1 MAITARE
8 YNADDLTFLKDLL
21 GDVLTDTNFLEPAP
35 TVIQVQKYIGAIKAC
50 KHKQEHFLALKQD
63 AQRFYDNKMTMC
75 DNQIERLEVL
85 IQAQLNEIKLNSLA
99 TPSGTVMLRHT
110 TKKTWPAADVLL
122 AWVKERFPQAIFT
135 ETVETV
141 IKKDLTKLLEET
153 GEICPGYSEEEV
165 VSLGIRG

>member
-8 YNADDLTFLKDLL
+8 YNADDLAFLKDLL
-21 GDVLTDTNFLEPAP
+21 GNDTDLNFSEPVP
-35 TVIQVQKYIGAIKAC
+35 VIIQVQKYIGAIKGLERKKEAFDTY
-50 KHKQEHFLALKQD
+50 ERMAIT
-63 AQRFYDNKMTMC
+63 FYDNKMTQC
-75 DNQIERLEVL
+75 DDQVERLKVL
-85 IQAQLNEIKLNSLA
+85 IQNQLNEIKLNSLA

-110 TKKTWPAADVLL
+110 TKKTWPAADALL
-122 AWVKERFPQAIFT
+122 AWVKERFPQAIKT